1 MALQIVNTQTAE
13 TIIPKALA
21 AVEETELKRWPG
33 TEIVVGSD
41 NEAEAEAALALIGSP
56 NGLGASYFLLQ
67 HKRQLGGAN
76 FIHNITIFRN
86 DGDEFDDEPNIIF
99 HVDKKTPPMPEPNDT
114 PGAPE
119 KLAEKGS
126 AVVRESK
133 AVRSSRDG
141 KDLIRVHVVWAK
153 L

>member
-1 MALQIVNTQTAE
+1 MRLLVRYSSCTSTA
-13 TIIPKALA
+13 A
-21 AVEETELKRWPG
+21 R
-33 TEIVVGSD
+33 SD
-41 NEAEAEAALALIGSP
+41 TCLGSP
-56 NGLGASYFLLQ
+56 NGLGAGYFLLQ

-76 FIHNITIFRN
+76 FIDKITIFRN

-119 KLAEKGS
+119 KLPENLAEKGS
-126 AVVRESK
+126 AVVREGK
-133 AVRSSRDG
+133 AMKRSRDG
-141 KDLIRVHVVWAK
+141 KDLIREHVVWAK